1 MGYTVELVAIPPGEV
16 LRALAAADPVPPSVP
31 LPDETRERWPD
42 LAPKVAQALRQGGG
56 QLVAEYAHY
65 VAGVVRAVGYDFG
78 TLDHTSSG
86 GDEFRRRF
94 LSIAAVARYGR
105 NAVANLF
112 NRALGGLSWY
122 EYPMLGHLTVE
133 EVMAAVE
140 HMGDDPPPDDPEHP
154 SDQGELLVLD
164 EALTRS
170 ARFGLELHTIY
181 G

>member
-16 LRALAAADPVPPSVP
+16 LRALAAADPVPPAVRM
-31 LPDETRERWPD
+31 PDETRRAWPE

-65 VAGVVRAVGYDFG
+65 VAGVVRAHGYGYG
-78 TLDHTSSG
+78 TLEHTSSG

-94 LSIAAVARYGR
+94 LSIAAVDRYGR

-112 NRALGGLSWY
+112 NRPLGGLSWY
-122 EYPMLGHLTVE
+122 EYPMLGHLTVA

-140 HMGDDPPPDDPEHP
+140 HIGDDPPPVDPEHP
-154 SDQGELLVLD
+154 SDQAELLVLD
-164 EALTRS
+164 DALIRS